1 MRHLRSLAYHLLASP
16 GRAAALLLA
25 APVLIFFG
33 VPLAAGRVF
42 VFRDGGLYYLPHKAL
57 IAQALREGRLPQW
70 NPFEYGGLPLLA
82 DPNFAVFHPLSL
94 LTHFTPLPQGQM
106 LFLAACALGAA
117 LGTRRLALQLGAS
130 EGGALVAGLAYGWSG
145 TLLSLVL
152 SGHALA
158 ACSLPWVAYAGARVG
173 AAADLSSLL
182 ALALAAASAF
192 LAGMPEIGACGLGL
206 GGLLLLSE
214 RLVQRPDQQPAGL
227 GPALALFAAAVLL
240 GAGLAAVQLSPTAA
254 FVSASSRAGGFELA
268 EAQTSSLHPLR
279 LLSLPLPF
287 LFGTAD
293 APGVPTWF
301 FRVGAPPYVPEVHA
315 GAVVV
320 LCAVLGLGG
329 AGARRR
335 LPLWLGALLLLPL
348 AMGDHT
354 PVYGLLFKLVP
365 LLRMVRYPE
374 KLVVP
379 LALAVAVAAGAG
391 WERLTAPP
399 DEAKPRRW
407 LLPAALACALG
418 AGATALSPHWWP
430 GLFAALG
437 PLRAACVKATA
448 VVSLTTGLAL
458 LSALL
463 ATLGLWRSG
472 RLTARVATYTLAAAV
487 AFDLGWPALRLDP
500 SALATEVSEPSP
512 LVPLLTAAADLPN
525 WAFRT
530 SVERLGL
537 SDADVDPDFPR
548 TRAVYLVRHAGLFD
562 AGAAPAGF
570 YLDRGYSG
578 FTPGGLRSLFNHA
591 DGARVL
597 DLLGVRF
604 GVEFG
609 RGPSRFAKLGFT
621 LRPGSEG
628 ALIRVYQKPAAR
640 EKLRLVPTVLAS
652 PEVAG
657 LLPDCSGVEAVWV
670 DPQQTQGLPASLVVL
685 AACPAQAAQGGS
697 ARIVRYL
704 PEEVEAEV
712 DAAVPALAVLNDTF
726 APGWTATVDGAPTA
740 VVGADGALRATPVER
755 GRHTIVWR
763 YRAPGLAGGAAVSG
777 AAWLLLAAL
786 GLLAWRERRR
796 RLSRL
801 PGPLAL

>member
-1 MRHLRSLAYHLLASP
+1 MRSPRSLATLLQESP
-16 GRAAALLLA
+16 ARAAALLLA
-25 APVLIFFG
+25 VPVLLFFG
-33 VPLAAGRVF
+33 VPLAQGRVF

-70 NPFEYGGLPLLA
+70 NPLEYGGLPLLA
-82 DPNFAVFHPLSL
+82 DPNFNVFHPLSL

-106 LFLAACALGAA
+106 LFLGACALGAA
-117 LGTRRLALQLGAS
+117 AGARLLALQLGAS
-130 EGGALVAGLAYGWSG
+130 SGGALVAGLAYCWSG

-158 ACSLPWVAYAGARVG
+158 ACTLPWVAYAGARAG
-173 AAADLSSLL
+173 AAADLASLL
-182 ALALAAASAF
+182 VLALAAASAF

-214 RLVQRPDQQPAGL
+214 RLARRPEQPPAPL
-227 GPALALFAAAVLL
+227 GRTLALFTAAVLL
-240 GAGLAAVQLSPTAA
+240 GLGLAAVQLFPTAA
-254 FVSASSRAGGFELA
+254 FVSASSRAGGFELS
-268 EAQTSSLHPLR
+268 EAQSSSLHPLR

-301 FRVGAPPYVPEVHA
+301 FPVGSPPYVPEIHA

-320 LCAVLGLGG
+320 LLALLGLGG
-329 AGARRR
+329 PGARRR
-335 LPLWLGALLLLPL
+335 LPLWAGALLLLPL

-354 PVYGLLFKLVP
+354 PLHGLLFKLVP
-365 LLRMVRYPE
+365 LLRMIRYPE

-391 WERLTAPP
+391 WERLSAPP
-399 DEAKPRRW
+399 ETGRPRRW

-418 AGATALSPHWWP
+418 AGAAALSPSFLP

-448 VVSLTTGLAL
+448 VVSISTELAL
-458 LSALL
+458 LALL
-463 ATLGLWRSG
+463 LAALGLRRSG
-472 RLTARVATYTLAAAV
+472 RLSAQAATLVLAAVV
-487 AFDLGWPALRLDP
+487 ALDLGWPALRLDP
-500 SALATEVSEPSP
+500 SALAAEVSEPSP
-512 LVPLLTAAADLPN
+512 LVPLLTAAAGLPN

-537 SDADVDPDFPR
+537 SDADIDPGLPR
-548 TRAVYLVRHAGLFD
+548 TRAVYLVRHAGMFD

-578 FTPGGLRSLFNHA
+578 FTPGGLRTLFNHG
-591 DGARVL
+591 DGAGVL

-604 GVEFG
+604 GVEVG
-609 RGPSRFAKLGFT
+609 RGPSRFARLGFT

-640 EKLRLVPTVLAS
+640 EKLRLVPTVLAG
-652 PEVAG
+652 PAVEG
-657 LLPDCSGVEAVWV
+657 LVPRCHGEEAAWL
-670 DPQQTQGLPASLVVL
+670 DPQQALALPASLAVQ
-685 AACPAQAAQGGS
+685 ASCPQAPPAPGGA

-726 APGWTATVDGAPTA
+726 APGWTATVDGAPAA
-740 VVGADGALRATPVER
+740 VVGADGALRATPVEK

-763 YRAPGLAGGAAVSG
+763 YRAPGLRTGAAVSG
-777 AAWLLLAAL
+777 LALVLL
-786 GLLAWRERRR
+786 GLLGWRVRRVA
-796 RLSRL
+796 SS
-801 PGPLAL
+801 